1 MTQKSK
7 SLLASEQDEVFEN
20 EEDRETNELIKQKFC
35 QFESDFETNKL
46 QKTDLDMETYIEKH
60 SKLKKKK

>member
-7 SLLASEQDEVFEN
+7 SLLAGEQGEVFEN
-20 EEDRETNELIKQKFC
+20 EEDRETNELIKQKFS

>member
-7 SLLASEQDEVFEN
+7 SHLAGEQEELFEN
-20 EEDRETNELIKQKFC
+20 EEDRETNELIKLKFS
-35 QFESDFETNKL
+35 QFESDFEKNKL

-60 SKLKKKK
+60 SKVKKKK